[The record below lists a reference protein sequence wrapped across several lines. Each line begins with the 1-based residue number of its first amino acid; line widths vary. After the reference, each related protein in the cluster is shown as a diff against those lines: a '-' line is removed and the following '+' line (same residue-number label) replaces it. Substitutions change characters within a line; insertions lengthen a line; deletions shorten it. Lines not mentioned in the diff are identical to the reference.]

1 MGSAQVAA
9 TDTNHGRSPRN
20 SLSHLITPPGR
31 VVFWRRSR
39 RRTARRWTRG
49 QESPPTRRRCEGAA
63 PRSRSREGTP
73 DAITMAPGT
82 RTLLVALGFL
92 SPPTTTFVVNR
103 SGSDAEAEQSQ
114 SQHTWSLE
122 IEIRSVPCVT
132 AARAAMHRDSLAGA
146 AVLSYCCSALPLL
159 ALQRAARGPVGATHI
174 IK

>member
-1 MGSAQVAA
+1 MEGHPAI
-9 TDTNHGRSPRN
+9 P
-20 SLSHLITPPGR
+20 SHTWEISRRR
-31 VVFWRRSR
+31 VVFFGGRAAAPRADGLAVKSR
-39 RRTARRWTRG
+39 RLRDAAAK
-49 QESPPTRRRCEGAA
+49 GAA

-92 SPPTTTFVVNR
+92 SPLMTTFVVNR